1 MENGGLDGRQ
11 GSSGSILAYVD
22 ESGTYDHV
30 LRTGRTLAREHVA
43 RLILYHSVALPD
55 DPVRVPDAT
64 ADGDDARLPEAL
76 SPADLHL
83 AGRPVLGSA
92 VEDARSDG
100 IDAWGWLAADPGVGP
115 LMRFAEHVRAEVVVL
130 PAELGD
136 PEVFERLRGEQLQ
149 VALERGTVNVVVVDR
164 EGRLVG
170 PA

>member
-1 MENGGLDGRQ
+1 MENGGLDAKKGPC
-11 GSSGSILAYVD
+11 GSVLAYVD

-30 LRTGRTLAREHVA
+30 LRTGRTLAREHAA
-43 RLILYHSVALPD
+43 RLILYHSIALPGA
-55 DPVRVPDAT
+55 PMRIPDA
-64 ADGDDARLPEAL
+64 APGGDARVSDAL

-92 VEDARSDG
+92 VQDARSDG
-100 IDAWGWLAADPGVGP
+100 IDAWGWLAPDPGVGP

-136 PEVFERLRGEQLQ
+136 PEVFERLLGEQLQ

-170 PA
+170 PG

>member
-1 MENGGLDGRQ
+1 MENGGLDAKQ
-11 GSSGSILAYVD
+11 AACGSVLAYVD

-30 LRTGRTLAREHVA
+30 LRTGRTLAREHAA

-55 DPVRVPDAT
+55 APIRITDPAASGDARVPD
-64 ADGDDARLPEAL
+64 AL

-83 AGRPVLGSA
+83 AGRPVLGFA
-92 VEDARSDG
+92 VEDARSAG
-100 IDAWGWLAADPGVGP
+100 IDAWGWLAPDPGVGP
-115 LMRFAEHVRAEVVVL
+115 LMRFAEHMRAEVVVL

-136 PEVFERLRGEQLQ
+136 PEVFERLRGAQLQ

>member
-1 MENGGLDGRQ
+1 MENGGLDAKQ
-11 GSSGSILAYVD
+11 GSCGSVLAYVD

-30 LRTGRTLAREHVA
+30 LRTARTLAREHAA
-43 RLILYHSVALPD
+43 RLVLYHSIALPG
-55 DPVRVPDAT
+55 DPVRFPDAIPVGG
-64 ADGDDARLPEAL
+64 AALAPDPL
-76 SPADLHL
+76 SPTDLRR
-83 AGRPVLGSA
+83 AGRPVLASA
-92 VEDARSDG
+92 VEGARG
-100 IDAWGWLAADPGVGP
+100 ERIDAWGWLALDPGIGP

-170 PA
+170 PR

>member
-1 MENGGLDGRQ
+1 MENGGLDAKKGPC
-11 GSSGSILAYVD
+11 GSVLAYVD
-22 ESGTYDHV
+22 ESGTFDHV
-30 LRTGRTLAREHVA
+30 LRTGRTLAREHAA
-43 RLILYHSVALPD
+43 RLILYDSIALPGA
-55 DPVRVPDAT
+55 PVRIPGA
-64 ADGDDARLPEAL
+64 AAGGDARVSDAL

-100 IDAWGWLAADPGVGP
+100 IDAWGWLAPDPGVGP

-136 PEVFERLRGEQLQ
+136 PEVFERLRGERLQ